1 MASRRGYISF
11 LLLIP
16 LAWLLLLPIL
26 SAPAPPS
33 SSYVI
38 PALMRTGDESI
49 ALKRALLVSERQA
62 VQEAQPQIITLAQME
77 GIILALGCN
86 QTQSP
91 WPPDSPDP
99 ALPFPLLSQ
108 GDQDCY
114 LNSLVMQKWS
124 SLLQD
129 WNSHS
134 DYSAQLFCGSM
145 EFNPY
150 APAIPSLPS
159 PAWAPCQSMLY
170 WDGRSL
176 SLAPG
181 WQVVVSSSTLPD
193 LKSTSPLPST
203 DVTP

>member
-1 MASRRGYISF
+1 MASRRGYVSF

-16 LAWLLLLPIL
+16 LAWLLLLPIVF
-26 SAPAPPS
+26 SPSPPP

-62 VQEAQPQIITLAQME
+62 VQEAQPQIVTLTQME
-77 GIILALGCN
+77 AIILVLGCN

-91 WPPDSPDP
+91 WPPDSPNP
-99 ALPFPLLSQ
+99 TLPFPLLSQ

-114 LNSLVMQKWS
+114 TNSLVFAKWS

-129 WNSHS
+129 WNTHS
-134 DYSAQLFCGSM
+134 DYHAQLFCGAN
-145 EFNPY
+145 EFSSYTMASCQPMMRWSGN
-150 APAIPSLPS
+150 SLT
-159 PAWAPCQSMLY
+159 
-170 WDGRSL
+170 
-176 SLAPG
+176 LAPG
-181 WQVVVSSSTLPD
+181 WRVLVSSNTWPD
-193 LKSTSPLPST
+193 LNSTSLLPST